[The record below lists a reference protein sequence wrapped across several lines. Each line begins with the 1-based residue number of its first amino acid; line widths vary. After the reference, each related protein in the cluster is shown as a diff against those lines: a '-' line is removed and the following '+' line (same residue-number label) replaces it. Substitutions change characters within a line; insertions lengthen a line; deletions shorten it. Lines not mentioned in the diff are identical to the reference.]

1 MIQQALAGLVAGGA
15 YAAIAVCI
23 VLMYRML
30 GVLNF
35 AQAGIG
41 ALAATTS
48 LYTFNTLGFGVWP
61 SILLAILAGA
71 VLGAALGLVMA
82 RFFLE
87 TSIATRSTVTIG
99 FLVMT
104 LAIGTRILDGKAFA
118 FPDPFAGQSVML
130 FGSGVPVGSIV
141 EVFAALALAIGVE
154 QFLVRTRLGAELRA
168 MSERPITAQLLGI
181 RVRRLTVMVWA
192 FAGAVSTLAVLFVL
206 PTSTTSFPPLAY
218 MAVYALGAALLGLLQ
233 SLTLA
238 ALGGIFIGMVQSITL
253 TSPLVGQY
261 AQAIPFVVIIVV
273 MVWWR
278 RGDVWSEKR

>member
-48 LYTFNTLGFGVWP
+48 LFAYRTLGLDVY
-61 SILLAILAGA
+61 SSVLVAILCGA
-71 VLGAALGLVMA
+71 VLGGLLGVIMA

-104 LAIGTRILDGKAFA
+104 LAIGTRILDGRAFN
-118 FPDPFAGQSVML
+118 FPDAFSGKSVFL
-130 FGSGVPVGSIV
+130 FGSGVPLGSIV
-141 EVFAALALAIGVE
+141 EAIFAILLAVGVG
-154 QFLVRTRLGAELRA
+154 QFLTRTRVGAELRA

-192 FAGAVSTLAVLFVL
+192 FAGAVSTLAVIFVL

-233 SLTLA
+233 SLTIA

-253 TSPLVGQY
+253 TTSVGQY
-261 AQAIPFVVIIVV
+261 AQAIPFVIIIVV

-278 RGDVWSEKR
+278 RGDVWSESR

>member
-15 YAAIAVCI
+15 YAALAVCI

-48 LYTFNTLGFGVWP
+48 LYAFRTLGLDVYT
-61 SILLAILAGA
+61 SILVSILAGA
-71 VLGAALGLVMA
+71 VLGAALGL
-82 RFFLE
+82 
-87 TSIATRSTVTIG
+87 ITVTIG

-104 LAIGTRILDGKAFA
+104 LAIGTRILDGKAFN
-118 FPDPFAGQSVML
+118 FPDAFAGKSVVL
-130 FGSGVPVGSIV
+130 FGTGVPLGSLV
-141 EVFAALALAIGVE
+141 EVAASVLLALGVE
-154 QFLVRTRLGAELRA
+154 QFLARTRVGAELRA
-168 MSERPITAQLLGI
+168 MSERPITAQLLGV

-192 FAGAVSTLAVLFVL
+192 FAGAVSTMAVIFVL

-218 MAVYALGAALLGLLQ
+218 MAIYALGGALLGLLQ
-233 SLTLA
+233 SLTFA

-253 TSPLVGQY
+253 ATPIGQY
-261 AQAIPFVVIIVV
+261 AQAIPFVIIIVV